1 MVDKFM
7 ARRYEDDGRGTE
19 DRKKPLQMLKK

>member
-1 MVDKFM
+1 MVDKFP

-19 DRKKPLQMLKK
+19 NGKKPLQMLKK